1 MSRDPTPV
9 PSTRT
14 GKAKRFLNLA
24 LLAAAIM
31 AFSFQALAY
40 RYVSDDAYISFRY
53 AQNWS
58 RGFGP
63 VYNVGEKVEGYTN
76 FLWVAVLTGLHA
88 LGADIV
94 LSAQVLGITF
104 GVAVILLTY
113 RFSLRWHSSD
123 SLWAVL
129 AACMLAL
136 NVSFAAW
143 ATGGLETHLFASLVL
158 LAAFLELEERDK
170 PSRFPCSALVW
181 GLAMMTRPDALVFV
195 ALSGLCRLWRRR
207 GRITRQDLLW
217 GLTLILVYVPYYVWR
232 FIYYG
237 YPLPN
242 TFYAKTGGGPERFLH
257 GWRHVRGWLMEYGG
271 GPFAVLAGLLVIL
284 RKLDRDC
291 TYLALLAGGYM
302 AYVVWVGGDALI
314 EYRFLLVV
322 TPLLYLLIQQ
332 SLWTIYGMLERWRE
346 RRAIESSLIPK
357 AILSAMLLALVYLL
371 VAQASVQTSRS
382 RVAYTRIRYDG
393 LAMAGRWFRAQVPGD
408 ASVAVILA
416 GAMPFYSE
424 LPTIDMLGLNDLHI
438 AHREMPDMGTG
449 FAGHEKYDVD
459 YVLSRQP
466 TYIAPLPLYERPLD
480 FEEWHFFDDNLWFLS
495 NKEMLGNPVFQSSY
509 ASRSLDFGVLLP
521 PDQEDIL
528 SYGRFFNFFQRRDA
542 SLANVQE
549 FVWDFGGGNGTA
561 GWGPWAGLE
570 MQEVGDSSVSLSATH
585 GDPFM
590 GISGLQLWATPCDK
604 LSVRMRLTGGTEAQI
619 FWISD
624 LAPGGSEFQ
633 SYRFPIEPDGEF
645 HTYEVALGEAL
656 SWAGTMTGLR
666 LDPTDRPAEVEIDYI
681 ALERACETSQPDQSQ
696 LSYIEQG
703 VERKPVTISKHIRA
717 RCL

>member
-1 MSRDPTPV
+1 MSRDPTPL
-9 PSTRT
+9 PSRRT
-14 GKAKRFLNLA
+14 GKAKRFLSLG
-24 LLAAAIM
+24 LLAAAIV

-53 AQNWS
+53 AQNWA

-76 FLWVAVLTGLHA
+76 FLWMAVLAGLHA

-94 LSAQVLGITF
+94 LTTQVLGITL

-129 AACMLAL
+129 AACLLGL
-136 NVSFAAW
+136 NVSFAIW
-143 ATGGLETHLFASLVL
+143 ATGGLETHLFAFLVL
-158 LAAFLELEERDK
+158 LAAFLDLEERDE
-170 PSRFPCSALVW
+170 PSRYPWSALVW
-181 GLAMMTRPDALVFV
+181 ALAVMTRPDALVFV
-195 ALSGLCRLWRRR
+195 ALSGLYRLWRRR

-217 GLTLILVYVPYYVWR
+217 GLTLIIVYVPYYVWR

-271 GPFAVLAGLLVIL
+271 GPFAILAGLLVIL

-302 AYVVWVGGDALI
+302 AYIVWVSGDGLI

-332 SLWTIYGMLERWRE
+332 SLWKICEMLERWRA
-346 RRAIESSLIPK
+346 RRAIGSILIPK

-371 VAQASVQTSRS
+371 VAQPSVQTSRN
-382 RVAYTRIRYDG
+382 RVARTRIRYDG
-393 LAMAGRWFRAQVPGD
+393 LAMVGQWFRAQVPRD
-408 ASVAVILA
+408 ASVAVNLA

-424 LPTIDMLGLNDLHI
+424 LKTIDMLGLNDLHI
-438 AHREMPDMGTG
+438 AHKEMPDMGTG
-449 FAGHEKYDVD
+449 IAGHEKHDVD

-466 TYIAPLPLYERPLD
+466 TYIAPLPLYRRSLD

-495 NKEMLGNPVFQSSY
+495 NEEMLSHPVFQSSY
-509 ASRSLDFGVLLP
+509 EARSLDFSALPP
-521 PDQEDIL
+521 PDQEDLL
-528 SYGRFFNFFQRRDA
+528 SYGQFFNFFQRRDA
-542 SLANVQE
+542 SFAKTQE
-549 FVWDFGGGNGTA
+549 FVWDFGGENGTA
-561 GWGPWAGLE
+561 GWAPWAGLE
-570 MQEVGDSSVSLSATH
+570 MQEVGDSSVSFSATH

-604 LSVRMRLTGGTEAQI
+604 LSVRMRLTAGTEAQI
-619 FWISD
+619 FWISR
-624 LAPGGSEFQ
+624 LAPVGSEFQ

-645 HTYEVALGEAL
+645 HTYEVTLGEVL

-681 ALERACETSQPDQSQ
+681 ALQRVCETSQP
-696 LSYIEQG
+696 E
-703 VERKPVTISKHIRA
+703 
-717 RCL
+717 